1 MSTLYPPYII
11 ERSSRGERT
20 YDIFSRLLMD
30 RIVFLGAP
38 INDDVS
44 NIIIAQLLFL
54 DADNPERDIYLYI
67 NSPGGI
73 VSSGM
78 AIYDTVQFLRAP
90 VNTICMGMAA
100 SMAAFLLAA
109 GTKGKRSALPHAR
122 IMIHQPS
129 GGTQGTAADIEIQAR
144 EILYL
149 RSQLNELY
157 SKHTQKTVE
166 QIEKDMDR
174 DRFMSAEEAVEYGL
188 IDKVIQNVA
197 ESGDGKKPPS

>member
-1 MSTLYPPYII
+1 MATLYPPYII

-38 INDDVS
+38 INDDVA

-54 DADNPERDIYLYI
+54 EADNPERDIYLYL

-78 AIYDTVQFLRAP
+78 AIYDTMQFLRAP

-129 GGTQGTAADIEIQAR
+129 GGAQGTASDIEIQAR

-149 RSQLNELY
+149 RSKLNELY
-157 SKHTQKTVE
+157 GRHTGKTPE
-166 QIEKDMDR
+166 QVEKDMDR

-188 IDKVIQNVA
+188 IDKVVQNKIQMA
-197 ESGDGKKPPS
+197 DGKKPA

>member
-78 AIYDTVQFLRAP
+78 AIYDTMQFLRAP

-109 GTKGKRSALPHAR
+109 GTRSKRSALPHAR

-129 GGTQGTAADIEIQAR
+129 GGAQGTASDIEIQAR

-149 RSQLNELY
+149 RTKLNELY
-157 SKHTQKTVE
+157 AKHTGRTAE

-174 DRFMSAEEAVEYGL
+174 DRFMSAEEAVDYGL

-197 ESGDGKKPPS
+197 ESGDGKKPST